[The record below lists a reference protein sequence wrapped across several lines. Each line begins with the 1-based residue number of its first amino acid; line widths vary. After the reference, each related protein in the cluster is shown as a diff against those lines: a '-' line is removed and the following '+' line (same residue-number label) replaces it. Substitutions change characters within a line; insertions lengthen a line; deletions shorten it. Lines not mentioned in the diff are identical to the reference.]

1 MDNIIID
8 MSSDI
13 PDEYPSS
20 STSSSTS
27 SLNNTSS
34 LDTYININHEEQ
46 HIHIKNIE
54 EEKSLIEYTDNHFLY
69 NNNIYPHHEDSEKNV
84 EMTTLPTANI
94 RHFCSD
100 SPLSMSTDNSD
111 NDDDDYRENNQEFTN
126 INTSKLS
133 NHTIYKKLTYD
144 AVERS
149 LSKYYDKEDKYSSEI
164 DILITYLKGQKIL
177 YKYSN
182 RITLWKLNSLTIP
195 SIFLTAALAIFA
207 PFMENFSWSIGF
219 IAALNGLITFFI
231 SLINYLKLE
240 SSAEMYLHLANQF
253 DKLETSME
261 FAGNKIAFIE
271 DEKDQKTIVLKKI
284 NELERKMTEIKELN
298 NVLIPNEL
306 KKLFP
311 VIFHINVFSF
321 IKKIELSKKKLIMKF
336 KDIKNEIKYIL
347 YKWEHSHYEKNSL
360 EMIREKNR
368 LEYLLKIKDNM
379 KEELYH
385 YNNAYSYIDSIFMK
399 ETYFVEKNNIFMCLL
414 FLNKKENY
422 KNIKHQNPVVNNH
435 LQFIINDM

>member
-1 MDNIIID
+1 MDNIKID
-8 MSSDI
+8 MNSDI
-13 PDEYPSS
+13 LDEYISS
-20 STSSSTS
+20 SES
-27 SLNNTSS
+27 SLNNTSL
-34 LDTYININHEEQ
+34 LDTYINIKHEDTDIQ
-46 HIHIKNIE
+46 IKNIE
-54 EEKSLIEYTDNHFLY
+54 EEKSLIEYTDNHFIY
-69 NNNIYPHHEDSEKNV
+69 NNINPSYHEENEKYIEMKIISSANV
-84 EMTTLPTANI
+84 N
-94 RHFCSD
+94 HFCSD
-100 SPLSMSTDNSD
+100 SPLTMSSDNSD
-111 NDDDDYRENNQEFTN
+111 NDNDDNYPDNDADFTN
-126 INTSKLS
+126 LNTSKLS
-133 NHTIYKKLTYD
+133 NHTMYKKLTYD
-144 AVERS
+144 AVEKS
-149 LSKYYDKEDKYSSEI
+149 LSKYYEKEDKYSSEI

-195 SIFLTAALAIFA
+195 SIILTAALAIFA
-207 PFMENFSWSIGF
+207 PFMEDFAWSIGF
-219 IAALNGLITFFI
+219 IAALNGVITFLI

-271 DEKDQKTIVLKKI
+271 DEKEQKAIVLKKI

-298 NVLIPNEL
+298 NVLIPYEL

-321 IKKIELSKKKLIMKF
+321 IKKIELSRKKLIMKF

-347 YKWEHSHYEKNSL
+347 YKWDHSHYEKDSFD
-360 EMIREKNR
+360 MIREKNR

-379 KEELYH
+379 KEEIYY

-399 ETYFVEKNNIFMCLL
+399 ETYFVEKNNILMCLL

-422 KNIKHQNPVVNNH
+422 KNIKHQNPVVSNH
-435 LQFIINDM
+435 LQFILNDIL

>member
-8 MSSDI
+8 IMSDI
-13 PDEYPSS
+13 HDS
-20 STSSSTS
+20 STSSSES
-27 SLNNTSS
+27 SLHNTSS
-34 LDTYININHEEQ
+34 IDTCINIKYEDVGIQ
-46 HIHIKNIE
+46 IKNIE
-54 EEKSLIEYTDNHFLY
+54 EEKSLIEYTDNQFKYILNTY
-69 NNNIYPHHEDSEKNV
+69 NEDNDKNI
-84 EMTTLPTANI
+84 EMKTLSTTNI
-94 RHFCSD
+94 KHFCSD
-100 SPLSMSTDNSD
+100 SPLTMSANNTDS
-111 NDDDDYRENNQEFTN
+111 DDDDYRENNQEFTN
-126 INTSKLS
+126 LNTSKLS
-133 NHTIYKKLTYD
+133 NHTMYKKLTYD
-144 AVERS
+144 AVEKS

-164 DILITYLKGQKIL
+164 DILITYLKGQKVL

-195 SIFLTAALAIFA
+195 SIMLTAALAIFA
-207 PFMENFSWSIGF
+207 PFMEDFSWSIGF

-271 DEKDQKTIVLKKI
+271 NEKEQKKIVLKKI
-284 NELERKMTEIKELN
+284 NELERKMAEIKELN

-306 KKLFP
+306 KRLFP

-321 IKKIELSKKKLIMKF
+321 IKKIELSKKKRIMKF

-347 YKWEHSHYEKNSL
+347 CKWDHSHYDKDSF
-360 EMIREKNR
+360 EMTREKNR
-368 LEYLLKIKDNM
+368 LEYLLKIKENM
-379 KEELYH
+379 KDELYH
-385 YNNAYSYIDSIFMK
+385 YNNAYSCIDSIFMK

-422 KNIKHQNPVVNNH
+422 KNIRDQNPVVNNH
-435 LQFIINDM
+435 LEFIINDV

>member
-8 MSSDI
+8 MMSDI
-13 PDEYPSS
+13 HDS
-20 STSSSTS
+20 STSSSES
-27 SLNNTSS
+27 SLHNTSS
-34 LDTYININHEEQ
+34 IDTCINIKYEDIGIQ
-46 HIHIKNIE
+46 IKNIE
-54 EEKSLIEYTDNHFLY
+54 EEESLIEYTDNQFKYILNTY
-69 NNNIYPHHEDSEKNV
+69 NEENEKNI
-84 EMTTLPTANI
+84 EMKILSTTNI
-94 RHFCSD
+94 KHFCSD
-100 SPLSMSTDNSD
+100 SPLTMSANNSD
-111 NDDDDYRENNQEFTN
+111 SDDDDYRENNQEFAN
-126 INTSKLS
+126 INTQDLS
-133 NHTIYKKLTYD
+133 NNTIYKKLTYND
-144 AVERS
+144 VEKS

-164 DILITYLKGQKIL
+164 DILITYLKGQKVL

-195 SIFLTAALAIFA
+195 SIMLTAALAIFA
-207 PFMENFSWSIGF
+207 PFMEDFSWSIGF

-261 FAGNKIAFIE
+261 FSGNKIAFIE
-271 DEKDQKTIVLKKI
+271 NEKEQKKIVLKKI
-284 NELERKMTEIKELN
+284 NELERKMAEIKELN

-347 YKWEHSHYEKNSL
+347 CKWDHSHYEKDSF
-360 EMIREKNR
+360 EMVREKNR
-368 LEYLLKIKDNM
+368 LEYLLKIKENM
-379 KEELYH
+379 KDELCH
-385 YNNAYSYIDSIFMK
+385 YNNAYSCIDSIFMK

-422 KNIKHQNPVVNNH
+422 KNIRDQNPVVNNH
-435 LQFIINDM
+435 LEFIINDM